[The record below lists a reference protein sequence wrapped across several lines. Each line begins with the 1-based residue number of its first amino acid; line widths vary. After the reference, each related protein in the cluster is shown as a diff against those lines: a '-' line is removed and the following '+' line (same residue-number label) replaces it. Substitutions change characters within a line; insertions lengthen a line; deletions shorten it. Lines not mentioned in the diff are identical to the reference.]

1 MIDLNLTFKAKIKMK
16 IMRFSSVE
24 INYLTRQKENS
35 ENYRLW
41 KGVINLYPI
50 SDQRC

>member
-1 MIDLNLTFKAKIKMK
+1 MK

-35 ENYRLW
+35 ENYRLYG
-41 KGVINLYPI
+41 KG
-50 SDQRC
+50 